1 MQSEKRLPVAI
12 WAPSEP
18 GFADSASSPE
28 PVVHLLGK
36 LTDAVFSFLGPA
48 TEALAGCGV
57 EQVVVMI
64 DDDQC
69 RRYTPQFHPSIKLRV
84 LPERGTPWRTWRSL
98 LRTYAEV
105 VEQVQPAAVHVHG
118 AISAFTAAR
127 LLRQPGTPAVDS
139 FFSPHGS
146 KFLGRTG
153 QMGTS
158 LVRALRRVYG
168 RNAPTLIANVPY
180 EARSLARANRS
191 VVTLVE
197 CPVSDTFFGI
207 DRCESMRPRVL
218 TSGYARSRVA
228 ADRYAQLAVLLAHR
242 PQALVFEWI
251 GGASESSLQR
261 LQAAEVQLS
270 AAGSAAE
277 RASRMVGAWIFLAP
291 ASKRGFPLH
300 VAEAMAAGLP
310 CVTIDNPANRDLI
323 EDGRTGFLCRDHRD
337 FLFRIEQL
345 LDSEPLR
352 RTIGEAAQS
361 HARERFSA
369 RRFRASI
376 LAAYRHIGLVSL
388 RRVAAGGSPGP
399 STLAGRTQQ
408 PT

>member
-1 MQSEKRLPVAI
+1 MHSDKRLTAAV
-12 WAPSEP
+12 WAPSES
-18 GFADSASSPE
+18 GLAGSASSPE
-28 PVVHLLGK
+28 SVVHLLGK

-69 RRYTPQFHPSIKLRV
+69 RRYMPLFHPSIKLHV
-84 LPERGTPWRTWRSL
+84 LPDRGMPWRTWRSL
-98 LRTYAEV
+98 LRTFTEV

-127 LLRQPGTPAVDS
+127 LLRRPGTRAVES

-146 KFLGRTG
+146 KLLGRTG

-180 EARSLARANRS
+180 EARSLARSNRC

-197 CPVSDTFFGI
+197 CPVPDTFFGI
-207 DRCESMRPRVL
+207 DRRESARARVL
-218 TSGYARSRVA
+218 TSGYGRSGAA

-242 PQALVFEWI
+242 PEAPAFEWI
-251 GGASESSLQR
+251 GGASEPSIQR
-261 LQAAEVQLS
+261 LQAAEVRLS
-270 AAGSAAE
+270 AAGSTAE
-277 RASRMVGAWIFLAP
+277 RASRMVGAWIFVAP

-323 EDGRTGFLCRDHRD
+323 EDGRTGFLCRDHRE
-337 FLFRIEQL
+337 FVLRIEQL

-352 RTIGEAAQS
+352 RTIGEAAQG
-361 HARERFSA
+361 HARNRFSV
-369 RRFRASI
+369 RRFRTSV
-376 LAAYRHIGLVSL
+376 LAAYRHIGLVMPH
-388 RRVAAGGSPGP
+388 RTAAGGARGHSAV
-399 STLAGRTQQ
+399 AGRTRQR
-408 PT
+408 T